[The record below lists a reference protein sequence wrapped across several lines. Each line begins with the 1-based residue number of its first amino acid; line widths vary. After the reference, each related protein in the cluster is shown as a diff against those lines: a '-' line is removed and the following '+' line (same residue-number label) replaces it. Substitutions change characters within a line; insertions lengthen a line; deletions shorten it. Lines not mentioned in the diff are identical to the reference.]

1 MRIMDKLFELVA
13 GILLERPV
21 RHRTLSE
28 IRDELV
34 LSGQQAQEHLATAAA
49 TPENRETL
57 RHVIGIERWGQNRLQ
72 NALGEPLVMDES
84 DEYFPAGDTKW
95 ETLREAFR
103 ETRRET
109 VALAAKLDQANIDR
123 ELAIPHNQWGDLS
136 VHGWLNYLKTHAAR
150 DVNGMS

>member
-21 RHRTLSE
+21 RHKTLSE

-34 LSGQQAQEHLATAAA
+34 LSGQKAQQHLATATA

-72 NALGEPLVMDES
+72 VALGEPLVMDES
-84 DEYFPAGDTKW
+84 EEYFPAGDTTW
-95 ETLREAFR
+95 GTLREAFR
-103 ETRRET
+103 ETRRQT
-109 VALAAKLDQANIDR
+109 VALAAKLDRANIER
-123 ELAIPHNQWGDLS
+123 ALTIPHNQWGDLS

-150 DVNGMS
+150 DVNSID